1 MNGEPLSSGAESGSG
16 PGSGLEQLPAEE
28 PPTQE
33 PQAEVADPQT
43 SPQEHPAEAGP
54 ADEPTAPAELPAPPQ
69 LPSEQPLSIPED
81 GANGSTEFLN
91 GDWRAGAGIQ
101 DRRTGKPLRLEYRF
115 NDGKGEVTVRRPD
128 GVACS
133 GPVVAGMSSGSLG
146 IDSQGQAAC
155 ADGSN
160 YDMPQVTCA
169 QGAQSIAD
177 CTGSYGNERFPMSM
191 RRAGE

>member
-1 MNGEPLSSGAESGSG
+1 MAQAFRASLQPLKHHRSRSKNRQPRKLTSRSQPPKNRRPAKRRPPRSNKHQPSRHSRSSC
-16 PGSGLEQLPAEE
+16 QKNRQKPAE
-28 PPTQE
+28 
-33 PQAEVADPQT
+33 
-43 SPQEHPAEAGP
+43 PAE
-54 ADEPTAPAELPAPPQ
+54 
-69 LPSEQPLSIPED
+69 PLSIPEQA
-81 GANGSTEFLN
+81 GNGPADFLN

-128 GVACS
+128 GVTCS
-133 GPVVAGMSSGSLG
+133 GPVAAAMNDGRLG

>member
-1 MNGEPLSSGAESGSG
+1 MDGEPLSSGAESGSG
-16 PGSGLEQLPAEE
+16 PGSGLEQSPAEE
-28 PPTQE
+28 PPTEE
-33 PQAEVADPQT
+33 PQAEEADPQT
-43 SPQEHPAEAGP
+43 SPQEHPAEAEP
-54 ADEPTAPAELPAPPQ
+54 ADEPPAPPQ

-81 GANGSTEFLN
+81 AANGSTEFLN